1 VHEATLCLALLRL
14 AEDAHAR
21 EGASRITA
29 LRVAI
34 GELSGVA
41 PEALRSAFPIC
52 AAGTPAREAVLHLE
66 RVDGRGLVLRD
77 MEVS

>member
-1 VHEATLCLALLRL
+1 MKPLKKRRPISGAVRHCL
-14 AEDAHAR
+14 
-21 EGASRITA
+21 
-29 LRVAI
+29 
-34 GELSGVA
+34 
-41 PEALRSAFPIC
+41 PEALRSAFTIC